1 MVSLKGN
8 QKTKS
13 VAEMFSRI
21 SQRYD
26 FLNTLMTAG
35 RHNAWRR
42 LAVGMVAEKMNGDVL
57 DVASG
62 TGDFSIEILKLPDA
76 NRVIGLDCSESML
89 RIADKKVSEKRINGV
104 FTPLM
109 GDAHKLPFPDN
120 SFSCVV
126 VGFGIRNFADT
137 SGAMT
142 EIIRVVAPGGALTI
156 LEIVK
161 PKQGSIMSRVFPFF
175 FRQITPRLGSWFA
188 DDEQAYKYL
197 PESVQVF
204 MSSEEIVVQ
213 VLEGDNAI
221 SKYRK
226 IMGATDP
233 QSAEEGT
240 IRNQVAISKQENS
253 VHGSDSI
260 ENATKEI
267 NFFFKIDEIV
277 G

>member
-197 PESVQVF
+197 PESVQAF
-204 MSSEEIVVQ
+204 M
-213 VLEGDNAI
+213 
-221 SKYRK
+221 
-226 IMGATDP
+226 
-233 QSAEEGT
+233 
-240 IRNQVAISKQENS
+240 
-253 VHGSDSI
+253 
-260 ENATKEI
+260 
-267 NFFFKIDEIV
+267 
-277 G
+277 